1 MKIKVERAKIVKALK
16 DVEGIGVVLENANDA
31 KEALDLIMR
40 KSELLKGGE
49 GKKLK
54 DTKVT
59 ASQEYKTSAVDYDL
73 IFTLEFVF
81 ASGVFTD
88 TKVALIKEVQ
98 EFFDKY

>member
-1 MKIKVERAKIVKALK
+1 MKVKVESDKIVKALK
-16 DVEGIGVVLENANDA
+16 DIEGIEVVLENADDA

-54 DTKVT
+54 DIKVSAT
-59 ASQEYKTSAVDYDL
+59 QEYQTSAVDYNL

-81 ASGVFTD
+81 ATGVFTD

-98 EFFDKY
+98 EFFGKY

>member
-1 MKIKVERAKIVKALK
+1 MKIKVERAKIIKALK
-16 DVEGIGVVLENANDA
+16 DIEGIEVVLENAVDT

-49 GKKLK
+49 SKKLK
-54 DTKVT
+54 DIKVT

-98 EFFDKY
+98 EFFGKY

>member
-1 MKIKVERAKIVKALK
+1 MKIKVERAKIIKALK
-16 DVEGIGVVLENANDA
+16 DIEGIEVVLENADDT

-49 GKKLK
+49 SKKLK
-54 DTKVT
+54 DIKVT
-59 ASQEYKTSAVDYDL
+59 ASQEYQTTAVDYDL

-98 EFFDKY
+98 EFFGKY

>member
-1 MKIKVERAKIVKALK
+1 MKIKVEREKIVKALK
-16 DVEGIGVVLENANDA
+16 DVEGIGVVLENAKDA

-54 DTKVT
+54 DIKVT